1 MCFEDYHETFAVALA
16 LPCLIIWGLGIPAM
30 IYILLSKDRQYLDTD
45 EVKIKF
51 GFLYTGYK
59 RDNYYWEIIIMYRKI
74 LCLFVFVIMSAIE
87 DDPNR
92 QALILLILIWAFTV
106 ANNMQRPFINR
117 ALNDVEDLSLTI

>member
-1 MCFEDYHETFAVALA
+1 
-16 LPCLIIWGLGIPAM
+16 
-30 IYILLSKDRQYLDTD
+30 
-45 EVKIKF
+45 VKIKF
-51 GFLYTGYK
+51 GFLYTAYK

>member
-1 MCFEDYHETFAVALA
+1 
-16 LPCLIIWGLGIPAM
+16 M
-30 IYILLSKDRQYLDTD
+30 IYILLSKDREYLATV

-51 GFLYTGYK
+51 GFLYQGYK

-92 QALILLILIWAFTV
+92 QALILLIVIVGFTY
-106 ANNMQRPFINR
+106 ANNAQRPFINR